1 MAVVNVLN
9 ATKLFTLKQL
19 ISRYTVS
26 IPFFRK
32 DGSELLYNKNC
43 NSWHLQALTMGQA
56 PSWAGEAHL
65 SLTPASGEGASVS
78 STYR

>member
-19 ISRYTVS
+19 ISRYMVS

-32 DGSELLYNKNC
+32 DGIELFCNKNC
-43 NSWHLQALTMGQA
+43 NSWHLRALTMGQA
-56 PSWAGEAHL
+56 PSWAGEVHL
-65 SLTPASGEGASVS
+65 SLIAASGEGASVI